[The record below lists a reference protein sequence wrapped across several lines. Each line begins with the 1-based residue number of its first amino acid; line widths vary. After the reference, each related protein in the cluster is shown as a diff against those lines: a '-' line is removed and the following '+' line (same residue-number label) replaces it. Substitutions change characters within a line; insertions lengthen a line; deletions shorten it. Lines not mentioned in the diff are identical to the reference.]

1 MRDFS
6 DYSND
11 DLLDELECLDLELTC
26 YLGTEE
32 QPRIEKIMGKISK
45 ELDRRGYYDK
55 NKASDDSLLL
65 SQREDKYDDNDFKGA
80 FDGRDEGDDGL
91 NLPF

>member
-1 MRDFS
+1 MVDFS

-32 QPRIEKIMGKISK
+32 QTHIERRMGKISK

-65 SQREDKYDDNDFKGA
+65 SQREDKYDEDDFTDCFGGEET
-80 FDGRDEGDDGL
+80 FDEYGD
-91 NLPF
+91 LPF